1 MEYKEI
7 FPEYL
12 GKEDTLNIAESLV
25 NSLASATHV
34 AKSDIAIEQGHGLS
48 YWTCRKRGCAA
59 EGRTFPVGSFLIDL
73 PEKVDIFT
81 KATIDFLR
89 FDLTRDVKNA
99 LLQNWQLWIEKGH
112 IQLLIEISYPNMLPE
127 DWEKNWFAET

>member
-1 MEYKEI
+1 MEYQEI

-34 AKSDIAIEQGHGLS
+34 AKSDIAIEQGHSLD
-48 YWTCRKRGCAA
+48 YWTCHKRGCAA

-73 PEKVDIFT
+73 PEKVDLFSSE
-81 KATIDFLR
+81 TINFIR
-89 FDLTRDVKNA
+89 IDLARDVKNA
-99 LLQNWQLWIEKGH
+99 LLQKWILWIEKGH
-112 IQLLIEISYPNMLPE
+112 IQLLIDISYPNMLPE
-127 DWEKNWFAET
+127 DWEKNW

>member
-1 MEYKEI
+1 MEYEEI

-25 NSLASATHV
+25 NSLASATNV
-34 AKSDIAIEQGHGLS
+34 AKSDIAIEQCHSLD
-48 YWTCRKRGCAA
+48 YWTCHKRGCAA

-89 FDLTRDVKNA
+89 FDA
-99 LLQNWQLWIEKGH
+99 
-112 IQLLIEISYPNMLPE
+112 
-127 DWEKNWFAET
+127 